1 MYVGPTIAIQMPPAV
16 TLMAVSLVHVILA
29 SRAMVGLAQ
38 VYNYLK
44 KTKTLKIKQHVL
56 AKLSK
61 IRAPLIIPVK
71 HGSLIILILLQF
83 PACSST
89 TFGSQCSQACTCNV
103 TNTVDCDDVTGAC
116 TCKSGWNGTNCDVD
130 INECSNGMRV
140 CNSTTEQCV
149 NSDGSSECVCLY
161 GSNGSECLCKY
172 TSQHVRCLFLLIRLI
187 A

>member
-1 MYVGPTIAIQMPPAV
+1 MRGTDDCNTNAACRNTDGSFTCTCNTGFSGDGRTCTGI
-16 TLMAVSLVHVILA
+16 
-29 SRAMVGLAQ
+29 
-38 VYNYLK
+38 YLSIK
-44 KTKTLKIKQHVL
+44 NSKIKQHVFV
-56 AKLSK
+56 KLSNF
-61 IRAPLIIPVK
+61 RAPLIIPVK
-71 HGSLIILILLQF
+71 QGPLIILIMLQF

-130 INECSNGMRV
+130 IDECSNGMRV

-161 GSNGSECLCKY
+161 ESNGSECLCKY
-172 TSQHVRCLFLLIRLI
+172 TSQHGRCLFLLICLI